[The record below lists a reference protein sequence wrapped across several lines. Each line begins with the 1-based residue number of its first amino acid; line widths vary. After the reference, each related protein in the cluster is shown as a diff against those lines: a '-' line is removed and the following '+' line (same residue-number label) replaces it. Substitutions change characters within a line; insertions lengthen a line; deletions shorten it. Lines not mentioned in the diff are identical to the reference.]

1 MIPVAGEA
9 TLPGSPVDVVA
20 AIIDAWAA
28 GVPPSELPHIDDEI
42 EFVNPEGALE
52 GGIRRGRDDFGLA
65 LGELAR
71 SFQQATFDTYALVAA
86 GNRVAVLGFTRAL
99 GASTGVN
106 VEREHGLVWTI
117 REGRAVRFEWHHDVA
132 ATLASAQAGSDASR
146 VELARRI
153 PLVVG

>member
-1 MIPVAGEA
+1 VGGEP
-9 TLPGSPVDVVA
+9 TLHGSPVDVVA
-20 AIIDAWAA
+20 EIVDAWAA
-28 GVPPSELPHIDDEI
+28 GVPPSDLPHIGDEI

-52 GGIRRGRDDFGLA
+52 GGVRRGRAAFATA

-71 SFQQATFDTYALVAA
+71 SFQKASFDTYALVAA

-117 REGRAVRFEWHHDVA
+117 RDAHAVRFEWHHDVA
-132 ATLASAQAGSDASR
+132 ATLASAEAGPDAAR
-146 VELARRI
+146 VEFVRRI
-153 PLVVG
+153 PLVAG

>member
-1 MIPVAGEA
+1 M

-20 AIIDAWAA
+20 EIIDAWAT
-28 GVPPSELPHIDDEI
+28 GVPPSDLPHIGDGI

-52 GGIRRGRDDFGLA
+52 GGVRLGRDEFVLA

-71 SFQQATFDTYALVAA
+71 SFQRATFDTYALVGA
-86 GNRVAVLGFTRAL
+86 GDRVAVLGFTRAL

-117 REGRAVRFEWHHDVA
+117 RAGHAVRFEWHRDVA
-132 ATLASAQAGSDASR
+132 ATLASAEAGAGANR
-146 VELARRI
+146 VEFVRRI
-153 PLVVG
+153 PLVT